1 MNRTLIFAICCLC
14 LASGPVGAEP
24 PGLLFHVSFD
34 KNTTK
39 ADFAVG
45 DARSALDSSAGA
57 LRFVPGVKGRGI
69 IMQPGQRCTYQI
81 AKNFDTSQGT
91 FSCWVKPLNWS
102 GQDTKFRH
110 FLAADAGPGYSMLAY
125 LYPCGDVS
133 VWNYIQVG
141 ANTPHAATWRAGGPV
156 DMFKR
161 NEWTHLATTW
171 DAKAV
176 RLFANGRRLSEALV
190 AAPLPKLQTGTFTIC
205 PVEFWKNDLW
215 GDPKEQTICDEVRI
229 FARALADDE
238 ILDLYAEAAPATC
251 RCLLPPFCWR

>member
-1 MNRTLIFAICCLC
+1 M
-14 LASGPVGAEP
+14 
-24 PGLLFHVSFD
+24 
-34 KNTTK
+34 
-39 ADFAVG
+39 
-45 DARSALDSSAGA
+45 
-57 LRFVPGVKGRGI
+57 GI

-81 AKNFDTSQGT
+81 AKNFDTSRGT

-110 FLAADAGPGYSMLAY
+110 FLAADAGPGYSMLVY

-161 NEWTHLATTW
+161 NQWTHLATTW

-205 PVEFWKNDLW
+205 PVEFWKNELW
-215 GDPKEQTICDEVRI
+215 GDPKEQTVCDEVRI
-229 FARALADDE
+229 FDRALADDE
-238 ILDLYAEAAPATC
+238 ILDLYAEDCARRRAGACSHPFAGDGATLSDEGHFRDGSGGPSFASLEEPTGRRGNAETYHSRSPRSC
-251 RCLLPPFCWR
+251 RVFAHR